1 MGEGR
6 VRTAACIAVGSELL
20 EEDRLDTNSLTVTRV
35 LLEHGVRVVE
45 KRVLGDDEEVVSG
58 AIRELMARVDLVVVT
73 GGLGPTA
80 DDVTREAV
88 ARALGVELVHDP
100 AVEAWIRARYAEFGR
115 EMPEV
120 CTSMA
125 MVVPGARVLRNA
137 RGSAPGI
144 LVERDGA
151 ILAVFPGVP
160 REMERML
167 REDLVPL
174 LEERGGG
181 RRRLRRTL
189 LVSGLV
195 ESEVEDR
202 IRHLYRRYGRENVT
216 ILAAQGLVR
225 LVLHA
230 EGTPEEATSRLDEME
245 RAFREG
251 LGDHVAGVDVE
262 GLAEVVLD
270 LLRGRGQ
277 GLATAESCTG
287 GLLGAMLTGVPGSS
301 DVFRGGVVSYC
312 NEAKESLLGV
322 PHATLVEHGA
332 VSEPVA
338 RAMAEGARSVLGCDW
353 GIGITGIAGPGGGT
367 PEKPVGLVHWAVA
380 GPEGTV
386 HRSRVFPGSRSFVRR
401 WAANAALDLLRR
413 MVSGGEAP

>member
-1 MGEGR
+1 MGQGP
-6 VRTAACIAVGSELL
+6 VNSAACLAVGSELL

-45 KRVLGDDEEVVSG
+45 KRVVGDDEAVIAAAVG
-58 AIRELMARVDLVVVT
+58 DLLGRVDLVVVT

-88 ARALGVELVHDP
+88 AKALGVELRHDP
-100 AVEAWIRARYAEFGR
+100 TLEERIRARYAAFGR
-115 EMPEV
+115 RMPEV
-120 CTSMA
+120 CTGMA
-125 MVVPGARVLRNA
+125 RVIPGARVLENR

-144 LVERDGA
+144 LVEREGRV
-151 ILAVFPGVP
+151 LAVFPGVP
-160 REMERML
+160 REMEAML
-167 REDLVPL
+167 REELVPL
-174 LEERGGG
+174 LERRNRG

-189 LVSGLV
+189 LVAGLV

-202 IRHLYRRYGRENVT
+202 IRHLYGTWGRDNVT

-230 EGTPEEATSRLDEME
+230 QGDPEAAGRVLDEME
-245 RAFREG
+245 AAFRAE

-262 GLAEVVLD
+262 GLAGVVLGI
-270 LLRGRGQ
+270 LGRRGE

-287 GLLGAMLTGVPGSS
+287 GLLGAMLTDVPGSS
-301 DVFRGGVVSYC
+301 EVYLGGVVAYS
-312 NEAKESLLGV
+312 NGAKETLLGV
-322 PHATLVEHGA
+322 PHDLLEGHGA

-338 RAMAEGARSVLGCDW
+338 RAMAEGVRERLESTW
-353 GIGITGIAGPGGGT
+353 GVGITGIAGPSGGT

-380 GPEGTV
+380 GPRGTV
-386 HRSRVFPGSRSFVRR
+386 HGSRVFPGSRPFVRR
-401 WAANAALDLLRR
+401 WAAHAALDLLRR
-413 MVSGGEAP
+413 LASGLEVP

>member
-1 MGEGR
+1 MDQGP
-6 VRTAACIAVGSELL
+6 VDSAACLAVGSELL

-45 KRVLGDDEEVVSG
+45 KRVVGDDEAVIAAAVG
-58 AIRELMARVDLVVVT
+58 ELLGRVDLVVVT

-88 ARALGVELVHDP
+88 AQALGVELRHDP
-100 AVEAWIRARYAEFGR
+100 AVEERIRARYAAFGR
-115 EMPEV
+115 RMPEV
-120 CTSMA
+120 CTGMA
-125 MVVPGARVLRNA
+125 RVIPGARVLENR

-144 LVERDGA
+144 LVEREGR

-160 REMERML
+160 REMEAML
-167 REDLVPL
+167 REELVPL
-174 LEERGGG
+174 LERRNRG

-189 LVSGLV
+189 LVAGLV

-202 IRHLYRRYGRENVT
+202 IRHLYGTWGRDNVT

-230 EGTPEEATSRLDEME
+230 QGDPERAVRVLDEME
-245 RAFREG
+245 AAFRAE
-251 LGDHVAGVDVE
+251 LGGHVAGVDVD
-262 GLAEVVLD
+262 GLAGVVLGI
-270 LLRGRGQ
+270 LGRRGE

-287 GLLGAMLTGVPGSS
+287 GLLGAMLTDVPGSS
-301 DVFRGGVVSYC
+301 EVYRGGVVAYS
-312 NEAKESLLGV
+312 NEAKETLLGV
-322 PHATLVEHGA
+322 PHHLLERHGA

-338 RAMAEGARSVLGCDW
+338 RAMAEGVRERLESTW
-353 GIGITGIAGPGGGT
+353 GVGITGIAGPSGGT

-380 GPEGTV
+380 GPRGTV
-386 HRSRVFPGSRSFVRR
+386 HASRVFPGSRPFVRR
-401 WAANAALDLLRR
+401 WAANSTLDLLRR
-413 MVSGGEAP
+413 LASGLEVP